1 MQVKFLSLALFAN
14 LIAATGAQAHAT
26 FETPQAKIDS
36 YYKAVLKVPHGCDGQ
51 PTLNVSVTVPEGLIA
66 VKPMPKAGW
75 TLDTSDGD
83 YAKNYSLHGKA
94 VTSGVKEITW
104 TGSLESDHYDEFVFQ
119 ARVTD
124 ALMPGKPLHVPV
136 VQKCADGSV
145 AWTEVPADGQ
155 DPHELKRPAPGIMI
169 LAASSGHGTGHAAM
183 KQPSYTVGDLVIT
196 NVRAGAT
203 VPKAPVA
210 GGYMMITNNGSTSD
224 FLVGGQAAF
233 SGDVQIHEMK
243 MQGDVMKMR
252 ELADGLEIPA
262 GGEVMLQPG
271 GYHVMFMKLTEPLKE
286 GESRRATLK
295 FKNAGS
301 VEVEFG
307 VKSRKD
313 LKSHGMDHSKHG
325 SDN

>member
-14 LIAATGAQAHAT
+14 LIAATGAHAT
-26 FETPQAKIDS
+26 LETPRATANGYS
-36 YYKAVLKVPHGCDGQ
+36 KAVFDVSHEWDAQ
-51 PTLNVSVTVPEGLIA
+51 PE
-66 VKPMPKAGW
+66 
-75 TLDTSDGD
+75 
-83 YAKNYSLHGKA
+83 
-94 VTSGVKEITW
+94 
-104 TGSLESDHYDEFVFQ
+104 
-119 ARVTD
+119 
-124 ALMPGKPLHVPV
+124 
-136 VQKCADGSV
+136 
-145 AWTEVPADGQ
+145 PA
-155 DPHELKRPAPGIMI
+155 APGIMI
-169 LAASSGHGTGHAAM
+169 LAASSGDSAGHASM
-183 KQPSYTVGDLVIT
+183 KQPSYAVGDLVIT

-210 GGYMMITNNGSTSD
+210 GGYMVIKNNGSASD

-233 SGDVQIHEMK
+233 AGDVQIHEMK

-286 GESRRATLK
+286 GENRKATLT
-295 FKNAGS
+295 FRNAGR

-313 LKSHGMDHSKHG
+313 LQSHGMDHSKHG
-325 SDN
+325 SSN

>member
-14 LIAATGAQAHAT
+14 LIAATGAHAT
-26 FETPQAKIDS
+26 LETPQAPANGYS
-36 YYKAVLKVPHGCDGQ
+36 KAVFAVSHEWDAQ
-51 PTLNVSVTVPEGLIA
+51 PE
-66 VKPMPKAGW
+66 
-75 TLDTSDGD
+75 
-83 YAKNYSLHGKA
+83 
-94 VTSGVKEITW
+94 
-104 TGSLESDHYDEFVFQ
+104 
-119 ARVTD
+119 
-124 ALMPGKPLHVPV
+124 
-136 VQKCADGSV
+136 
-145 AWTEVPADGQ
+145 PA
-155 DPHELKRPAPGIMI
+155 APGIMI
-169 LAASSGHGTGHAAM
+169 LAASSGDSAGHASM
-183 KQPSYTVGDLVIT
+183 KQPSYTVGDLLIT

-210 GGYMMITNNGSTSD
+210 GGYMMIKNNGSASD
-224 FLVGGQAAF
+224 FLIGGQAAF
-233 SGDVQIHEMK
+233 SGDVQIHEMT

-286 GESRRATLK
+286 GENRKATLT

-307 VKSRKD
+307 VKARKD

>member
-1 MQVKFLSLALFAN
+1 MHVKLLSLALFAN
-14 LIAATGAQAHAT
+14 LIAATGAHAT
-26 FETPQAKIDS
+26 LETPQAPANGYS
-36 YYKAVLKVPHGCDGQ
+36 KAVFD
-51 PTLNVSVTVPEGLIA
+51 VSHE
-66 VKPMPKAGW
+66 W
-75 TLDTSDGD
+75 
-83 YAKNYSLHGKA
+83 
-94 VTSGVKEITW
+94 
-104 TGSLESDHYDEFVFQ
+104 
-119 ARVTD
+119 D
-124 ALMPGKPLHVPV
+124 A
-136 VQKCADGSV
+136 QS
-145 AWTEVPADGQ
+145 EPA
-155 DPHELKRPAPGIMI
+155 APDIVI
-169 LAASSGHGTGHAAM
+169 LAASSGHGTGHASM
-183 KQPSYTVGDLVIT
+183 NQSSYTVGDLVIT

-210 GGYMMITNNGSTSD
+210 GGYMVIKNNGSASD

-233 SGDVQIHEMK
+233 AGDVQIHEMK

-286 GESRRATLK
+286 GENRKATLT

-313 LKSHGMDHSKHG
+313 LKSHGMNHSKHG
-325 SDN
+325 SSN